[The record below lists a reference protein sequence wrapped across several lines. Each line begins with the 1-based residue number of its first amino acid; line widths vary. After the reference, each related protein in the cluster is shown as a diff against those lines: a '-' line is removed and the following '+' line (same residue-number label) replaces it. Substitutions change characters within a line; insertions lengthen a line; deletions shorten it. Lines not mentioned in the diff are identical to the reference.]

1 MKKKK
6 KIIIGDKEYK
16 INCNAYTRVLYNS
29 KFGNKIFQDIGKIND
44 YNIALANVDQEEIS
58 DAEKEVKKSKIS
70 LDNIDMVLDII
81 QKITYIEILTA
92 NKNFMSYEEWLC
104 SMPKFDL
111 SGEWVSK
118 VMEVATDCFR

>member
-1 MKKKK
+1 ME

>member
-1 MKKKK
+1 ME

-44 YNIALANVDQEEIS
+44 YNNELAKVDKEEIS
-58 DAEKEVKKSKIS
+58 DEEKETKKSKIS
-70 LDNIDMVLDII
+70 LNNIDMILDII

-92 NKNFMSYEEWLC
+92 NKDFMSYEDWLC
-104 SMPKFDL
+104 SIPKFDL
-111 SGEWVSK
+111 SGEWVAK

>member
-1 MKKKK
+1 ME

-29 KFGNKIFQDIGKIND
+29 KFGNKIFQDIGKINN
-44 YNIALANVDQEEIS
+44 YNIALADVDQEEIS
-58 DAEKEVKKSKIS
+58 DAEKEAKKSKIS

-92 NKNFMSYEEWLC
+92 DKNFMSYEEWLC
-104 SMPKFDL
+104 SMPKIDL
-111 SGEWVSK
+111 NGEWVSK